1 MLSLVKILKAWS
13 IEVEL
18 EFPLDIEV
26 EDEFKLNAIFTVEK
40 QYVVGVWKIQISC
53 VGYGWVGH
61 GITMIVDGC
70 IGCLRYI

>member
-40 QYVVGVWKIQISC
+40 HYVVGVWKLQIPC
-53 VGYGWVGH
+53 VGYG
-61 GITMIVDGC
+61 
-70 IGCLRYI
+70 